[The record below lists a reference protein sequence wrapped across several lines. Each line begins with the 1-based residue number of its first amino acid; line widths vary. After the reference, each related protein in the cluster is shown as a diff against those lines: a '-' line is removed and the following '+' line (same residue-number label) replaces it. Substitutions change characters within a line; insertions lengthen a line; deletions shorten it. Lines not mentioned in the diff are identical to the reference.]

1 MHASVIIRKIGFIIL
16 LSLCF
21 SLKAE
26 STGDSLLNLIKQTHQ
41 VDLKAGLLYEL
52 ALEKLESKID
62 TSLLLAQEAL
72 KLAEKTKSEVLIA
85 KLYRLKGKI
94 YVVKNKVPNAVEEF
108 KKAEQILI
116 NQTGENHL
124 LLSLYMDLG
133 NIYIDRDNLP
143 EALES
148 YNKASELST
157 KTDLDNSVLAR
168 LNNNLG
174 VINKYI
180 NNIDKALELY
190 TKALELFKANNDSIE
205 IAGTTTNIGSIYI
218 ELGNYEIAKAYYL
231 EGLQLF
237 KNINLKEG
245 EAHALLKLGMLEM
258 YRNNLDEALV
268 YINQSI
274 DIQLKLGKV
283 VSGLKSIFF
292 AETIINKG
300 IIQFRQQDFKNAI
313 TNLKNGYDIAKE
325 SGDIGLLSQSAE
337 YISKYYHENNDFK
350 NALDY
355 QIIFKKYSDSI
366 NSQSTVR
373 KITQLEMKLQYES
386 KLHANKL
393 ENQLRLQ
400 KQQKNNLYLILAASI
415 FLLGIALLIV
425 LLNLEKNKKKKA
437 ELAHQVLEEKLEHT
451 NKELTTYV
459 MYLLRKNE
467 FIISISEKLKKAK
480 IEAKTEN
487 KARIAELIKELDN
500 NSKMFSWEEFE
511 VRFQEVYTSFYKNL
525 NEKYPNLSQNEIRLC
540 AFFKLNMSTK
550 EIAAITYQSINS
562 IGVARYRL
570 RKKMN
575 LSSDESLYS
584 LLAEL

>member
-1 MHASVIIRKIGFIIL
+1 MQVSVFLRKISFIIL
-16 LSLCF
+16 IGLCF
-21 SLKAE
+21 SLHAE
-26 STGDSLLNLIKQTHQ
+26 NTSDSLLSLIKQTHQ
-41 VDLKAGLLYEL
+41 VELKADLLYEL
-52 ALEKLESKID
+52 AFEKLDSKID
-62 TSLLLAQEAL
+62 TSLILAQEAL
-72 KLAEKTKSEVLIA
+72 KLAEKTDSEVLIA
-85 KLYRLKGKI
+85 KIHRLKGKI
-94 YVVKNKVPNAVEEF
+94 FVAKNKVPNAVEEF
-108 KKAEQILI
+108 KKAEKILI

-143 EALES
+143 EALEI
-148 YNKASELST
+148 YNKAIELST
-157 KTDLDNSVLAR
+157 ITEVDNSVLAR
-168 LNNNLG
+168 INNNLG

-218 ELGNYEIAKAYYL
+218 ELGNYEIAKTYYL

-237 KNINLKEG
+237 KEINLREG
-245 EAHALLKLGMLEM
+245 EAHALLKLGMLEL
-258 YRNNLDEALV
+258 YRNNLEEALN
-268 YINQSI
+268 YLNQSI

-283 VSGLKSIFF
+283 VSGLKSIFY

-300 IIQFRQQDFKNAI
+300 IVQFRQKDFNNAI
-313 TNLKNGYDIAKE
+313 INLENGYTIAKE
-325 SGDIGLLSQSAE
+325 SGDIGLMSQSAN
-337 YISKYYHENNDFK
+337 YISKYYQQINDFK

-355 QIIFKKYSDSI
+355 QIIFKKYSDSL

-386 KLHANKL
+386 KLHANEL
-393 ENQLRLQ
+393 NHQLTLQ
-400 KQQKNNLYLILAASI
+400 RQQKNNLYLILAASI
-415 FLLGIALLIV
+415 FLLGIALLFV
-425 LLNLEKNKKKKA
+425 LLKLENNKKKKA

-487 KARIAELIKELDN
+487 KARIAELIQELDN

-575 LSSDESLYS
+575 LNSDESLYS

>member
-1 MHASVIIRKIGFIIL
+1 MRVSVIIRKIIFIL
-16 LSLCF
+16 LLGLSL
-21 SLKAE
+21 SIKGE
-26 STGDSLLNLIKQTHQ
+26 NSGDSLLNLIKQTHQ
-41 VDLKAGLLYEL
+41 VELKADLLYQL
-52 ALEKLESKID
+52 AFEKLDSKID
-62 TSLLLAQEAL
+62 TSLLLAREAL
-72 KLAEKTKSEVLIA
+72 KLAEKTESEVLTGKIH
-85 KLYRLKGKI
+85 RLTGKI
-94 YVVKNKVPNAVEEF
+94 YISNNRITEAVEEF

-116 NQTGENHL
+116 NYEEENHI
-124 LLSLYMDLG
+124 LLSVYMDLG

-148 YNKASELST
+148 YNKAVKLST
-157 KTDLDNSVLAR
+157 KTKVDNSTLAR
-168 LNNNLG
+168 LNNNMG

-190 TKALELFKANNDSIE
+190 TKALDLFKANNDSIE

-218 ELGNYEIAKAYYL
+218 ELGNYEIAKTYYL

-237 KNINLKEG
+237 KKINLKEG
-245 EAHALLKLGMLEM
+245 EAHALLKLGLLEM
-258 YRNNLDEALV
+258 YRNNLDDALK
-268 YINQSI
+268 YLDQSI

-300 IIQFRQQDFKNAI
+300 IVQFRQQDFNNAI
-313 TNLKNGYDIAKE
+313 INLEKGYKIAKE
-325 SGDIGLLSQSAE
+325 SGDIGLMSQSAN
-337 YISKYYHENNDFK
+337 YISKYYEQINDFK
-350 NALDY
+350 KALDY
-355 QIIFKKYSDSI
+355 QIIFKKYSDSL

-386 KLHANKL
+386 KLHANEL
-393 ENQLRLQ
+393 QHQLRLQ
-400 KQQKNNLYLILAASI
+400 KEQKNNLYLILAASI
-415 FLLGIALLIV
+415 FLLGIALLFV
-425 LLNLEKNKKKKA
+425 LLKLEKNKKKKA
-437 ELAHQVLEEKLEHT
+437 KLAHQVLEEKLEHT

>member
-1 MHASVIIRKIGFIIL
+1 MSMNFVIMANN
-16 LSLCF
+16 S
-21 SLKAE
+21 S
-26 STGDSLLNLIKQTHQ
+26 DSLIKLIKQSHQ
-41 VDLKAGLLYEL
+41 VELKADLLYQL
-52 ALEKLESKID
+52 AFEKFDTDID
-62 TSLLLAQEAL
+62 TSLKLVNEAYQLAQNSNYEL
-72 KLAEKTKSEVLIA
+72 LIA
-85 KLYRLKGKI
+85 KLHKLRGSI
-94 YVVKNKVPNAVEEF
+94 YANNNNIVEAVEEF
-108 KKAEQILI
+108 KKAEAILI
-116 NQTGENHL
+116 NHLEEPEL
-124 LLSLYMDLG
+124 LLSTYMNLG

-143 EALES
+143 EALET
-148 YNKASELST
+148 YNKAVELST
-157 KTDLDNSVLAR
+157 KTDIDNSTLAR

-180 NNIDKALELY
+180 NNLDKALELY
-190 TKALELFKANNDSIE
+190 TTALDLFKLAHDSID

-218 ELGNYEIAKAYYL
+218 ELGNYEIAKNYYL
-231 EGLQLF
+231 EGLSLF
-237 KNINLKEG
+237 KKINLKEG
-245 EAHALLKLGMLEM
+245 EAHALLKLGYLEM
-258 YRNNLDEALV
+258 ERDNLETALE

-274 DIQLKLGKV
+274 EIQRKLGKV
-283 VSGLKSIFF
+283 VSGLKSSFF

-300 IIQFRQQDFKNAI
+300 IIQYRLEKYDAAI
-313 TNLKNGYDIAKE
+313 VNLLNGYNIAEE
-325 SGDIGLLSQSAE
+325 SGDIGLLSQSAN
-337 YISKYYHENNDFK
+337 YISKYYQQKSDYK
-350 NALDY
+350 NALEY

-393 ENQLRLQ
+393 EHQLTLQ
-400 KQQKNNLYLILAASI
+400 KQKQNNLYTILAASI

-425 LLNLEKNKKKKA
+425 LLKLEKNKKRKA

-487 KARIAELIKELDN
+487 KARIAELITELEN

-511 VRFQEVYTSFYKNL
+511 VRFQQVYTSFYINL
-525 NEKYPNLSQNEIRLC
+525 YEKYPNLSQNEIRLC
-540 AFFKLNMSTK
+540 AFIKLNMSTK

-575 LSSDESLYS
+575 LSSDENLYS